1 MSHNSY
7 AQQHTLATAIVS
19 NYINTSAKQSK
30 AKQSKAK
37 QSKAKQS
44 KAKQRSGKKEKS

>member
-37 QSKAKQS
+37 QSKAKQ
-44 KAKQRSGKKEKS
+44 RSGKKEKS